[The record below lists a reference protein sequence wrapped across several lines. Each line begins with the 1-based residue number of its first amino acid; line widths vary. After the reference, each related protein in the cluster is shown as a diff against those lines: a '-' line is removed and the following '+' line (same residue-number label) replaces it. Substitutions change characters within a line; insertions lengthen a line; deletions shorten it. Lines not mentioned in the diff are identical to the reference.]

1 MANFL
6 YRGQLNGAEN
16 PITRDFLIKNSEA
29 IVKNTA
35 VILDGANGLIPA
47 TAGSKILGIVVGFY
61 MGTRPIEN
69 VPSSEHGGTW
79 AESTQSFTAGS
90 ANVTTQKVTAKVIT
104 DKDALFYNE
113 SDATMTQLMEGQHF
127 NLVDAT
133 QVDGDTNVQAAGQME
148 LVKWDADNATKGTFC
163 ICESSRDAYAQA

>member
-1 MANFL
+1 MAQFI
-6 YRGQLNGAEN
+6 YKGQLNGADN
-16 PITRDFLIKNSEA
+16 PVTRDFLIKNSQA

-47 TAGSKILGIVVGFY
+47 SAGSKILGIVVGFY
-61 MGTRPIEN
+61 MGARPIEN

-79 AESTQSFTAGS
+79 VESTQSFTAGS
-90 ANVTTQKVTAKVIT
+90 ANVTTQKVVAKVIC
-104 DKDALFYNE
+104 DKEALFEN
-113 SDATMTQLMEGQHF
+113 DADADMTQLMEGEHF

-148 LVKWDADNATKGTFC
+148 LIKVNPDDASKGLFT
-163 ICESSRDAYAQA
+163 ICESSRDAYAQQ